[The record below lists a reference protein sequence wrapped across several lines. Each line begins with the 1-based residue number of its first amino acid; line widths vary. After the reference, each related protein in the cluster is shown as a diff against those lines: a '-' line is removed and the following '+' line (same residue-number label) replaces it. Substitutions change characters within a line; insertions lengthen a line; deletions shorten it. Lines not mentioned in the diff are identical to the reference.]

1 MKGVILCPNP
11 DKDGDFFFTREAKT
25 LLEEAGF
32 PVSVCPEVVDGP
44 MPSPPEDLEFPDF
57 HAALEDAGLVVSL
70 GGDGT
75 IMHTARRML
84 GHEIPLIGVNL
95 GTLGFLAGLERWE
108 LQRLVDVARGDYE
121 LSPRLML
128 HVQVLREG
136 EVVYETTALNDVTL
150 HSAARMIAMT
160 ARCDGRKILDFSG
173 DGVVIASPTGST
185 AYSLAAGGPLVAPT
199 ADNLIMTPICAHK
212 LLARSLV
219 FTADR
224 ALTVTLGRVRGGAV
238 VSADGGV
245 FEALSGDVLRVEKS
259 KFRTMIAHVG
269 DKAFYDIVYQKLGE

>member
-11 DKDGDFFFTREAKT
+11 DKDRDFAVTRQAKA
-25 LLEEAGF
+25 LLEGEGF
-32 PVSVCPEVVDGP
+32 PVSVCPELVDGA
-44 MPSPPEDLEFPDF
+44 MPEPPDGLSFRDFPE
-57 HAALEDAGLVVSL
+57 ALRDASLVVSL

-84 GHEIPLIGVNL
+84 GHEIPLLGVNL
-95 GTLGFLAGLERWE
+95 GTVGFLAGLERWE
-108 LQRLVDVARGDYE
+108 LDRLADVARGDYV

-136 EVVYETTALNDVTL
+136 EPVFETTALNDVCL
-150 HSAARMIAMT
+150 HSVVRMISMT

-199 ADNLIMTPICAHK
+199 ADNLIMTPICAHA
-212 LLARSLV
+212 LSARSLV

-224 ALTVTLGRVRGGAV
+224 VLTVTLGRTRGGAV
-238 VSADGGV
+238 ISADGGL
-245 FEALSGDVLRVEKS
+245 FEAQSGDTLRVEKS

-269 DKAFYDIVYQKLGE
+269 DKAFYDIVYQKLGD